1 MNQIEL
7 GLRIKQCRKMHK
19 LTQEQL
25 AELTNVS
32 LHYIYEIEKGLKMM
46 SLPMLID
53 ISSVLNVSIDYLLF
67 GTNSNSSV
75 YSSKDMPYDR
85 LNLLLQN
92 LSPQQR
98 DNLADIMSVLL
109 PHLKS

>member
-32 LHYIYEIEKGLKMM
+32 PHYIYEIEKGLKTM
-46 SLPMLID
+46 SLLTLID

-67 GTNSNSSV
+67 GSNNSS
-75 YSSKDMPYDR
+75 YICSSKELPYDR

-98 DNLADIMSVLL
+98 ENLADIMSVLL
-109 PHLKS
+109 LHLK

>member
-25 AELTNVS
+25 AELTDVS
-32 LHYIYEIEKGLKMM
+32 AHYIYEIERGLKTM
-46 SLPMLID
+46 SLPKLVD
-53 ISSVLNVSIDYLLF
+53 IASALDVSIDYLLF
-67 GTNSNSSV
+67 GTNKNSSIS
-75 YSSKDMPYDR
+75 SSKTLPYDR

-98 DNLADIMSVLL
+98 DNLADIMLVLL
-109 PHLKS
+109 PHLK

>member
-7 GLRIKQCRKMHK
+7 GLRIKQCRKIHK

-25 AELTNVS
+25 AELTDVS
-32 LHYIYEIEKGLKMM
+32 SHYIYEIERGLKTM
-46 SLPMLID
+46 SLPKLVD
-53 ISSVLNVSIDYLLF
+53 IASVLDVSIDYLLF
-67 GTNSNSSV
+67 GINKSLPVNSSRTL
-75 YSSKDMPYDR
+75 SYDR
-85 LNLLLQN
+85 LSILLQN

-109 PHLKS
+109 PHLK

>member
-7 GLRIKQCRKMHK
+7 GVRIKQCRKMHR

-25 AELTNVS
+25 AELTDVS
-32 LHYIYEIEKGLKMM
+32 PHYVYEIEKGLKTM
-46 SLPMLID
+46 SLPTLVD
-53 ISSVLNVSIDYLLF
+53 IASVLNVSIDYLLF
-67 GTNSNSSV
+67 GISNGSPFC
-75 YSSKDMPYDR
+75 SSKELPYDR

-98 DNLADIMSVLL
+98 DNLADIMLVLL
-109 PHLKS
+109 PHLK

>member
-32 LHYIYEIEKGLKMM
+32 PHYIYEIEKGLKTM
-46 SLPMLID
+46 SLPTLID
-53 ISSVLNVSIDYLLF
+53 ISSVLNASTDYLLF
-67 GTNSNSSV
+67 GANNSSSV
-75 YSSKDMPYDR
+75 YSSKELPYDR

-109 PHLKS
+109 PHLK

>member
-7 GLRIKQCRKMHK
+7 GFRIKQCRKMHK

-25 AELTNVS
+25 AELANVS
-32 LHYIYEIEKGLKMM
+32 PHYIYEIEKGLKTM
-46 SLPMLID
+46 SLSTLID
-53 ISSVLNVSIDYLLF
+53 ITSVLNVSIDYLLF
-67 GTNSNSSV
+67 GTNNNSSV
-75 YSSKDMPYDR
+75 CYSRELPYDR
-85 LNLLLQN
+85 LGLLLQN

-109 PHLKS
+109 PHLK